1 MMSIYNKVFIVHGFL
16 FLKFIHVLALF
27 PLDFFI
33 KMPSDDITSPVKTP
47 GSLRARLSRQPSQ
60 ASIGEPSQG
69 IPSSL
74 GATGQSQSKN
84 VNKLKLNTMSF
95 LSPPVLLSP
104 RGTPIVSPS
113 TGLNTAFEFFPP
125 GSAQK
130 LQVGDGSEDQKM
142 SPQQQAQQHLQG
154 QDSNALYQKSV
165 KLNRLPSMNAKTSS
179 AYKKKQVLTNGPNG
193 KPMVTA
199 VRPHST
205 ILENNFK
212 SNAPQKYQQQ
222 EQTYLNSITNY
233 KNRYKI
239 NDDYYDNNII
249 TDDDEDETNE
259 RSLGYLKR
267 FQSSSVDSEV
277 FTSATDDADID
288 PTYDVARSSTTD
300 LEAMKTL
307 STQIGLSNDELQVPT
322 EYSIDTNYLLDLLNK
337 NEDIQLKNTDDN
349 ANINERL
356 EWQAMLQSVL
366 TGDVV
371 TGEKTRLVRRL
382 NEDGESFLKSNFRE
396 DLWMEIRSKLFGRTL
411 EEQRKLVM
419 YYRGLEVDDTL
430 DDILNFK
437 LILPDGTQS
446 LPYDQQVK
454 FASQKVNDLL
464 DRYDKCQ
471 DLWRTHQEMI
481 NDKPICATPD
491 FISRIDALV
500 AWTSVTGAIEKESYV
515 LKKWVGNDDL
525 DIHRHHT
532 NEGSPTDS
540 HENPGVMFTEDAS
553 FVDRIMKEKDIES
566 LFNKRLFA
574 TFNHWTIK
582 AKNSYLKYHQYFE
595 ELELPSYLDNLF
607 VLTSFPTK
615 LMKELIKTRLAFANK
630 LKNSTMMMI
639 DQLLE
644 ELKMYIRLAIE
655 IRTAFLEYCS
665 SDWVSFPDYKDEDFD
680 KTLLDCIHHYLM
692 MLNKKLLY
700 APKSSK
706 TFRTFKEADE
716 LEREWDFLQNT
727 GFYLEGAGIEI
738 ATQFSILLNKLITR
752 LNHYSHDHILGP
764 PAIGS
769 NGIDRKQLVRW
780 YTTGMENFGQMRRKF
795 LRFYMLLKQ
804 HFENNIGFNLIPSRV
819 KKFFHLLKETEHS
832 LFHSPKLAEDG
843 IYIFVS
849 ESLTTRPNE
858 VKSILNANNLGV
870 NFSKIPKHHLD
881 SSIFNHDSGIMHGD
895 DKSDVGED
903 DTQYNSQSEDYVIVL
918 IPLKALMW
926 DGKVVESDLESLPLS
941 NLQRGKAFLLTNSN
955 CNMELDQ
962 SFEHFKQC
970 VGNDTIGNITNR
982 GCFIL
987 PIEKE
992 MQSIG
997 KGIYKVSCLSLES
1010 APAVRNQCRGVGDCH
1025 EVVQSI
1031 FLFCRDLGRDTLRNF
1046 KEHSRR
1052 GGIILRL
1059 IKIAIE
1065 WLSFIVDDC
1074 PPSDPKTFRWSVTAL
1089 EFAMDITRG
1098 FNILTL
1104 DSEKFFRLK
1113 DKVAGCMS
1121 LLISHFDIMGA
1132 RANALQ
1138 KTRLLQVDPSKYQD
1152 MHQMDKVSLE
1162 SLKTHMLSELT
1173 RIDEERREHLVDQES
1188 VGRVLD
1194 NSDMENQLLTYLASS
1209 FSSVSIKWQKGKFL
1223 GGGTFGSVY
1232 ASINL
1237 DTGGPMAVKEIKFA
1251 DRQSIKTIVPAIK
1264 GEMTVLEMISH
1275 PNIIQFF
1282 GVEVHR
1288 DRVYIFME
1296 LCSGGSLAGLLE
1308 FGRIED
1314 EAVIQ
1319 LYTLQMLEALAYLHQ
1334 FGIIHSDVKP
1344 DNILLDHMGVIK
1356 FVDFGSAKVIPIHDP
1371 KLNETPSSGSINTS
1385 STNNTP
1391 ILHTP
1396 KTSFSMDNNI
1406 NGTPIVS
1413 KPMDRSLSN
1422 SSSIIDMAELNLNSS
1437 TLGNGGSTT
1446 GSTAAAAAA
1455 ALAAGGAGPGA
1466 GGAGGAGK
1474 PHALTGTPMYM
1485 SPETIK
1491 GDTQGKFGAL
1501 DIWSL
1506 GCCVL
1511 EMATGRRPWSNL
1523 DNEFAVMYH
1532 IAAGHLPAFPS
1543 NNELSE
1549 RGRKFLSRCLNTD
1562 PTTRATAAELLM
1574 DPWIQDI
1581 RDAAFTDTS
1590 PLGSSGSY
1598 V

>member
-1 MMSIYNKVFIVHGFL
+1 M
-16 FLKFIHVLALF
+16 
-27 PLDFFI
+27 
-33 KMPSDDITSPVKTP
+33 
-47 GSLRARLSRQPSQ
+47 
-60 ASIGEPSQG
+60 
-69 IPSSL
+69 
-74 GATGQSQSKN
+74 
-84 VNKLKLNTMSF
+84 
-95 LSPPVLLSP
+95 
-104 RGTPIVSPS
+104 VSPS
-113 TGLNTAFEFFPP
+113 TGMNHNFEFFPP
-125 GSAQK
+125 GSAYKRDYDSPTKEGNNEEDNEGDNELRSPSLMDSPDFNPTLSSKIMFHNSAK
-130 LQVGDGSEDQKM
+130 LS
-142 SPQQQAQQHLQG
+142 
-154 QDSNALYQKSV
+154 
-165 KLNRLPSMNAKTSS
+165 RLPSASKIVPPLMVNTKPI
-179 AYKKKQVLTNGPNG
+179 KNKQKHGNNT
-193 KPMVTA
+193 TTAA

-239 NDDYYDNNII
+239 NDDYYVNNIPYTSDDNDNDDNDNDDVDDGNQTDQSNNELLDDQAYDVIRSSI
-249 TDDDEDETNE
+249 TDM
-259 RSLGYLKR
+259 
-267 FQSSSVDSEV
+267 
-277 FTSATDDADID
+277 
-288 PTYDVARSSTTD
+288 
-300 LEAMKTL
+300 EAIKTL
-307 STQIGLSNDELQVPT
+307 NSQIGLSNEEIQLST
-322 EYSIDTNYLLDLLNK
+322 EYAIDTNVLLDLLNK
-337 NEDIQLKNTDDN
+337 NDDIQLKNTDDN
-349 ANINERL
+349 ANISERL

-382 NEDGESFLKSNFRE
+382 NEDGESFLKSSFRE

-411 EEQRKLVM
+411 EEQRKLVL
-419 YYRGLEVDDTL
+419 YYRGMEVDETL

-437 LILPDGTQS
+437 LELPTEIQS

-454 FASQKVNDLL
+454 FASEKVNNLL
-464 DRYDKCQ
+464 DRFDKCQ
-471 DLWRTHQEMI
+471 DLWRTTQEMI
-481 NDKPICATPD
+481 NDKPICATVD

-525 DIHRHHT
+525 NIHHNSNDDNT
-532 NEGSPTDS
+532 SIIQPSNNDKGLIFTDD
-540 HENPGVMFTEDAS
+540 VS
-553 FVDRIMKEKDIES
+553 FVERIMKEKDIEA

-582 AKNSYLKYHQYFE
+582 AKNSYLEYHRYFE
-595 ELELPSYLDNLF
+595 ELGLPSYLDNLF
-607 VLTSFPTK
+607 VLTSFPAK

-630 LKNSTMMMI
+630 LRNSTMMMI

-655 IRTAFLEYCS
+655 IRTSFLEYCS
-665 SDWVSFPDYKDEDFD
+665 SDDDWISFPYYQDVDFD
-680 KTLLDCIHHYLM
+680 KTLLNCIHHYLV

-700 APKSSK
+700 SPKGSK
-706 TFRTFKEADE
+706 TFRTFKEPDE
-716 LEREWDFLQNT
+716 LEKEWDFLQNT

-738 ATQFSILLNKLITR
+738 ANQFTILLNKLVTR
-752 LNHYSHDHILGP
+752 LNYYSHYHILGP
-764 PAIGS
+764 PSVTS

-780 YTTGMENFGQMRRKF
+780 YTSGMENFGQMRRKF
-795 LRFYMLLKQ
+795 LRFYSLLRQ
-804 HFENNIGFNLIPSRV
+804 HFENNVSFNLIPSRV
-819 KKFFHLLKETEHS
+819 KKFFSLLKETNHS
-832 LFHSPKLAEDG
+832 LFHSAKLAEDG

-849 ESLTTRPNE
+849 EQLSNRPTE
-858 VKSILNANNLGV
+858 VEAILKARYLGV
-870 NFSKIPKHHLD
+870 NFSKIPRRHLEVSTIYNEYQHHD
-881 SSIFNHDSGIMHGD
+881 NHED
-895 DKSDVGED
+895 D
-903 DTQYNSQSEDYVIVL
+903 DTQYHSTAEDYVIVL

-926 DGKVVESDLESLPLS
+926 EGNVINSDLESLPLN
-941 NLQRGKAFLLTNSN
+941 NLQKGKALLLTNSN
-955 CNMELDQ
+955 VEIVIDQ
-962 SFEHFKQC
+962 SFDHFKQC
-970 VGNDTIGNITNR
+970 VGDTIGNITSR
-982 GCFIL
+982 GCFINS
-987 PIEKE
+987 IEKE
-992 MQSIG
+992 LLAIG
-997 KGIYKVSCLSLES
+997 KGLYKVSCLSLES
-1010 APAVRNQCRGVGDCH
+1010 APAVRNQSRGVGDCQ

-1031 FLFCRDLGRDTLRNF
+1031 FLFSRDLGRDTLRNF
-1046 KEHSRR
+1046 KEQSRR
-1052 GGIILRL
+1052 SGIILRL
-1059 IKIAIE
+1059 INVAIE

-1132 RANALQ
+1132 RASALQ
-1138 KTRLLQVDPSKYQD
+1138 KTRMLEVDTSKFHD
-1152 MHQMDKVSLE
+1152 MYEMDKVSLE
-1162 SLKTHMLSELT
+1162 SLKSHMLSELG
-1173 RIDEERREHLVDQES
+1173 RIDNDRREHLVDQQS
-1188 VGRVLD
+1188 VGGVLD
-1194 NSDMENQLLTYLASS
+1194 NTDMENQLLTYLASS

-1308 FGRIED
+1308 YGRIED

-1371 KLNETPSSGSINTS
+1371 KLTESSSTGSINTIP
-1385 STNNTP
+1385 TP
-1391 ILHTP
+1391 INSGVTP
-1396 KTSFSMDNNI
+1396 VQQTNSFNNGSGSSDNNLI
-1406 NGTPIVS
+1406 PVPRAMNN
-1413 KPMDRSLSN
+1413 SLS
-1422 SSSIIDMAELNLNSS
+1422 SSSSLNHYEMTSDIVER
-1437 TLGNGGSTT
+1437 
-1446 GSTAAAAAA
+1446 
-1455 ALAAGGAGPGA
+1455 
-1466 GGAGGAGK
+1466 AGK

-1491 GDTQGKFGAL
+1491 GDTSGKFGAL

-1511 EMATGRRPWSNL
+1511 EMASGRRPWSNL

-1532 IAAGHLPAFPS
+1532 IAAGHLPQFPS
-1543 NNELSE
+1543 SNELSVK
-1549 RGRKFLSRCLNTD
+1549 GQKFLKRCLNTD
-1562 PTTRATAAELLM
+1562 PTLRATAAELLM
-1574 DPWIQDI
+1574 DPWILDI
-1581 RDAAFTDTS
+1581 REAAFTDTT
-1590 PLGSSGSY
+1590 PLGSSGSSSD
-1598 V
+1598 VNNTH

>member
-1 MMSIYNKVFIVHGFL
+1 MV
-16 FLKFIHVLALF
+16 
-27 PLDFFI
+27 
-33 KMPSDDITSPVKTP
+33 PSSAPPPAAPMAPDEGSPPAGQAP
-47 GSLRARLSRQPSQ
+47 GSAPGAAPETTPETPKGTPPLPASTTLRSRLSRHP
-60 ASIGEPSQG
+60 
-69 IPSSL
+69 SL
-74 GATGQSQSKN
+74 GSLGDKS
-84 VNKLKLNTMSF
+84 KLKLNTLSF
-95 LSPPVLLSP
+95 LSSMGTTPVLLSP
-104 RGTPIVSPS
+104 RGTPLVSPS
-113 TGLNTAFEFFPP
+113 TGLNPTFEFFPP
-125 GSAQK
+125 GSTLKREDHDDAG
-130 LQVGDGSEDQKM
+130 LEADSELR
-142 SPQQQAQQHLQG
+142 SPSLIDSP
-154 QDSNALYQKSV
+154 DSNPAPGSKMGFHNPAS
-165 KLNRLPSMNAKTSS
+165 LNRLPSATKAVPPLIVNTKSK
-179 AYKKKQVLTNGPNG
+179 YKQSNKGS
-193 KPMVTA
+193 TA

-233 KNRYKI
+233 KNRYRI
-239 NDDYYDNNII
+239 NDDYYANNVAYTSDDNEDVDTVDEGNQ
-249 TDDDEDETNE
+249 TDQSANEMVDDQPYDVI
-259 RSLGYLKR
+259 R
-267 FQSSSVDSEV
+267 SSSTDSE
-277 FTSATDDADID
+277 AI
-288 PTYDVARSSTTD
+288 
-300 LEAMKTL
+300 KTL
-307 STQIGLSNDELQVPT
+307 TSQIGLSKEALLTST
-322 EYSIDTNYLLDLLNK
+322 EYAIDTNVLLDILNK

-349 ANINERL
+349 ATISERL

-371 TGEKTRLVRRL
+371 TGEKTRIVRRL

-411 EEQRKLVM
+411 EEQRKLVQ
-419 YYRGLEVDDTL
+419 YYRGMEVDETL
-430 DDILNFK
+430 DDILNFT
-437 LILPDGTQS
+437 LEMPPHIQS
-446 LPYDQQVK
+446 LPYSEQVT
-454 FASQKVNDLL
+454 FASQKVNTLL
-464 DRYDKCQ
+464 DRFDKCQ

-515 LKKWVGNDDL
+515 LKLWVGNDDL
-525 DIHRHHT
+525 NILHTSSNDNVAIIQSDNDKGLIFTDDI
-532 NEGSPTDS
+532 
-540 HENPGVMFTEDAS
+540 S
-553 FVDRIMKEKDIES
+553 FVERIMKEKDIDV

-582 AKNSYLKYHQYFE
+582 AKNSYMKYHQYFE
-595 ELELPSYLDNLF
+595 ELGLPSYLDNLF
-607 VLTSFPTK
+607 VLTSFPAK
-615 LMKELIKTRLAFANK
+615 LMKELIKTRLAYANK

-655 IRTAFLEYCS
+655 IRISFLEYCS
-665 SDWVSFPDYKDEDFD
+665 SDDGWISFPYYQDVDFD
-680 KTLLDCIHHYLM
+680 KTLLDCIHHYLV

-700 APKSSK
+700 SPKGSK
-706 TFRTFKEADE
+706 TFRTFKEPDE
-716 LEREWDFLQNT
+716 LEREYNFLQNT

-738 ATQFSILLNKLITR
+738 ATQFTTLLNKLVTR
-752 LNHYSHDHILGP
+752 LNYYSHYHILGP
-764 PAIGS
+764 PSVGT

-780 YTTGMENFGQMRRKF
+780 YTTGVENFGQLRRKF
-795 LRFYMLLKQ
+795 LRFYALLRQ
-804 HFENNIGFNLIPSRV
+804 NFENNVSFNLIPSRV
-819 KKFFHLLKETEHS
+819 KKFFSLLKETNHS
-832 LFHSPKLAEDG
+832 LYHSTKLAEDG

-849 ESLTTRPNE
+849 EQLATRPKE
-858 VKSILNANNLGV
+858 VEAILNASYLGV
-870 NFSKIPKHHLD
+870 DFSKIPRHHMEVSTVYND
-881 SSIFNHDSGIMHGD
+881 YHDEEVED
-895 DKSDVGED
+895 D
-903 DTQYNSQSEDYVIVL
+903 DTQYHSKDEDYVIVL
-918 IPLKALMW
+918 IPPKALMW
-926 DGKVVESDLESLPLS
+926 EGNVISSTLESLPLS
-941 NLQRGKAFLLTNSN
+941 NLQKGKALLLTNSTAGV
-955 CNMELDQ
+955 EIDH
-962 SFEHFKQC
+962 SFDHFKQC
-970 VGNDTIGNITNR
+970 VGDTIGNITSR
-982 GCFIL
+982 GCSINA
-987 PIEKE
+987 IEKE
-992 MQSIG
+992 LSAIG
-997 KGIYKVSCLSLES
+997 KGIYKISCLSLES
-1010 APAVRNQCRGVGDCH
+1010 APAIRNQCRGVGDCQ

-1031 FLFCRDLGRDTLRNF
+1031 FLFSRDLGRDTLRNF
-1046 KEHSRR
+1046 KEQSRR
-1052 GGIILRL
+1052 GGVIQRL
-1059 IKIAIE
+1059 ISIAIE

-1089 EFAMDITRG
+1089 EFAMDITKG

-1132 RANALQ
+1132 RASALQ
-1138 KTRLLQVDPSKYQD
+1138 KTRMLEVDTSMFQD
-1152 MHQMDKVSLE
+1152 MYQVDKVSLE
-1162 SLKTHMLSELT
+1162 SLKTHMLSELD
-1173 RIDEERREHLVDQES
+1173 RIDNERREQLVEQES

-1194 NSDMENQLLTYLASS
+1194 NRDMENQLLTYLASS

-1237 DTGGPMAVKEIKFA
+1237 DTGGSMAVKEIKFA

-1308 FGRIED
+1308 YGRIED

-1371 KLNETPSSGSINTS
+1371 KLNESSSSGSVNTTS
-1385 STNNTP
+1385 TP
-1391 ILHTP
+1391 I
-1396 KTSFSMDNNI
+1396 N
-1406 NGTPIVS
+1406 
-1413 KPMDRSLSN
+1413 
-1422 SSSIIDMAELNLNSS
+1422 
-1437 TLGNGGSTT
+1437 T
-1446 GSTAAAAAA
+1446 GSTPTHGGGSFSLSTETIPVSM
-1455 ALAAGGAGPGA
+1455 ALNTSQSSSSSLNHYDTNSDIIDRST
-1466 GGAGGAGK
+1466 GK

-1491 GDTQGKFGAL
+1491 GDTSGKFGAL
-1501 DIWSL
+1501 DVWSL

-1532 IAAGHLPAFPS
+1532 IAAGHLPQFPS
-1543 NNELSE
+1543 SNELSE
-1549 RGRKFLSRCLNTD
+1549 QGQKFLRRCLNID
-1562 PTTRATAAELLM
+1562 PNLRATAAELLR
-1574 DPWIQDI
+1574 DPWIQSI
-1581 RDAAFTDTS
+1581 REAAFTDQT
-1590 PLGSSGSY
+1590 PLGSSGSSQ
-1598 V
+1598 

>member
-1 MMSIYNKVFIVHGFL
+1 MSSD
-16 FLKFIHVLALF
+16 
-27 PLDFFI
+27 DFGSPQGTPP
-33 KMPSDDITSPVKTP
+33 MPSTT
-47 GSLRARLSRQPSQ
+47 SLRDRLSSNPSVG
-60 ASIGEPSQG
+60 SINNNDLPAKS
-69 IPSSL
+69 
-74 GATGQSQSKN
+74 
-84 VNKLKLNTMSF
+84 KLKLNTLSF
-95 LSPPVLLSP
+95 LSSMGTTPVLLSP
-104 RGTPIVSPS
+104 RGTPMISPS
-113 TGLNTAFEFFPP
+113 SGMNPAFEFFPP
-125 GSAQK
+125 GSSLKKDRDENDVNIHNNISDSDNELRSPSQIDSPDISPKILFHNTAK
-130 LQVGDGSEDQKM
+130 LS
-142 SPQQQAQQHLQG
+142 
-154 QDSNALYQKSV
+154 
-165 KLNRLPSMNAKTSS
+165 RLPSANKVVSPLMINSKN
-179 AYKKKQVLTNGPNG
+179 KNKLVQKNN
-193 KPMVTA
+193 TA

-239 NDDYYDNNII
+239 NDDYYGNNIPYTSDDNDNEEDSETGDDGNQ
-249 TDDDEDETNE
+249 TDQSTNE
-259 RSLGYLKR
+259 ILDDQPYDFIR
-267 FQSSSVDSEV
+267 SSS
-277 FTSATDDADID
+277 TDN
-288 PTYDVARSSTTD
+288 
-300 LEAMKTL
+300 EAIKTL
-307 STQIGLSNDELQVPT
+307 NSQIGLSNEEIQLST
-322 EYSIDTNYLLDLLNK
+322 EYSLDTNLLLDLLNK
-337 NEDIQLKNTDDN
+337 NDDIQLKNTDDN
-349 ANINERL
+349 ATISERL

-382 NEDGESFLKSNFRE
+382 NEDGESFFKSSFRE
-396 DLWMEIRSKLFGRTL
+396 DLWMEIRAKLFGRSL
-411 EEQRKLVM
+411 EEQRKLVL
-419 YYRGLEVDDTL
+419 YYRGMEVDETL

-437 LILPDGTQS
+437 MELPIDIQS
-446 LPYDQQVK
+446 LPYDQQVNL
-454 FASQKVNDLL
+454 ASEKVNSLL
-464 DRYDKCQ
+464 DRYEKCQ
-471 DLWRTHQEMI
+471 DLWRTNQEMI

-525 DIHRHHT
+525 NILHNSNNDNTAIIQPS
-532 NEGSPTDS
+532 NNDKGLIFTDD
-540 HENPGVMFTEDAS
+540 VS
-553 FVDRIMKEKDIES
+553 FVERIMKEKDIEA

-595 ELELPSYLDNLF
+595 ELGLPSYLDNLF
-607 VLTSFPTK
+607 VLTSFPAK

-639 DQLLE
+639 DQLSE
-644 ELKMYIRLAIE
+644 ELKLYIRLAIE
-655 IRTAFLEYCS
+655 IRTSFLEYCS
-665 SDWVSFPDYKDEDFD
+665 SDDDWISFPYYQDVDFD
-680 KTLLDCIHHYLM
+680 KTLLNCIHHYLV

-700 APKSSK
+700 SPKGLK
-706 TFRTFKEADE
+706 TFRTFKEPAE
-716 LEREWDFLQNT
+716 LERAWDFLQNT

-738 ATQFSILLNKLITR
+738 ATQFTILLNKLVTR
-752 LNHYSHDHILGP
+752 LNYYSHYHILGP
-764 PAIGS
+764 PSAS
-769 NGIDRKQLVRW
+769 NTGIDRKQLVRW
-780 YTTGMENFGQMRRKF
+780 YTTGMENFGQLRRKF
-795 LRFYMLLKQ
+795 LRFYSLLRL
-804 HFENNIGFNLIPSRV
+804 HFENNVSFNLIPSRV
-819 KKFFHLLKETEHS
+819 KKFFSLLKETNHS
-832 LFHSPKLAEDG
+832 LFHSPKLADDG

-849 ESLTTRPNE
+849 EQLSNRPKE
-858 VKSILNANNLGV
+858 IEAILKASYLGV
-870 NFSKIPKHHLD
+870 DFSKIPRHHLEVSTIYND
-881 SSIFNHDSGIMHGD
+881 YSQ
-895 DKSDVGED
+895 GEESEDD
-903 DTQYNSQSEDYVIVL
+903 DTQNHSKAEDYVIVL
-918 IPLKALMW
+918 IPPKALMW
-926 DGKVVESDLESLPLS
+926 EGNVINSNLESLPLN
-941 NLQRGKAFLLTNSN
+941 NLQKGKALLLTNSN
-955 CNMELDQ
+955 VDISIDQ
-962 SFEHFKQC
+962 SFDHFRQC
-970 VGNDTIGNITNR
+970 VGDTIGNITSR
-982 GCFIL
+982 GCFIN

-992 MQSIG
+992 LLAIG
-997 KGIYKVSCLSLES
+997 KGIYKVSCVSLES
-1010 APAVRNQCRGVGDCH
+1010 APAIRNQCRGVGDCQ

-1046 KEHSRR
+1046 KEQSRR
-1052 GGIILRL
+1052 GAVILRL
-1059 IKIAIE
+1059 INIAIE
-1065 WLSFIVDDC
+1065 WLSFVVDDC

-1089 EFAMDITRG
+1089 EFAMDVTRG

-1132 RANALQ
+1132 RASALQ
-1138 KTRLLQVDPSKYQD
+1138 KTRMLEVDTSKFQD
-1152 MHQMDKVSLE
+1152 MYQMDKDSLE
-1162 SLKTHMLSELT
+1162 SLKFHMLSELS
-1173 RIDEERREHLVDQES
+1173 RIDEERREHLVDQDS

-1194 NSDMENQLLTYLASS
+1194 NTDMENQLLTYLASS

-1308 FGRIED
+1308 YGRIED

-1371 KLNETPSSGSINTS
+1371 KLNETSSSGSINTTLTPINS
-1385 STNNTP
+1385 GSTSIQQVNSFATNNNTNENITIP
-1391 ILHTP
+1391 VPRAI
-1396 KTSFSMDNNI
+1396 NN
-1406 NGTPIVS
+1406 T
-1413 KPMDRSLSN
+1413 L
-1422 SSSIIDMAELNLNSS
+1422 SSSSSLNNFEMNSDIIERNV
-1437 TLGNGGSTT
+1437 
-1446 GSTAAAAAA
+1446 
-1455 ALAAGGAGPGA
+1455 
-1466 GGAGGAGK
+1466 K
-1474 PHALTGTPMYM
+1474 PHTLTGTPMYM

-1491 GDTQGKFGAL
+1491 GDSSGKFGAL
-1501 DIWSL
+1501 DVWSL

-1532 IAAGHLPAFPS
+1532 IAAGHLPQFPS
-1543 NNELSE
+1543 NNELSDK
-1549 RGRKFLSRCLNTD
+1549 GQKFLRRCLNTD
-1562 PTTRATAAELLM
+1562 PNLRATAAELLA

-1581 RDAAFTDTS
+1581 REAAFADAV
-1590 PLGSSGSY
+1590 PLGST
-1598 V
+1598 